1 MPVIT
6 FVNRRNYLNTG
17 FAGIGTVYQG
27 LGTARTFPVANTYYT
42 ISTVTL
48 PPGRYLVL
56 GSSQVSESS
65 DLIYVLAIGNQST
78 RFSGLHG
85 GGANVFY
92 VCKSDKQFTVELKM
106 AVGGASGNVKNSFT
120 YLYAVKISN
129 DIS

>member
-1 MPVIT
+1 MAIPVQLPVIT

-27 LGTARTFPVANTYYT
+27 LGTARTFPAANTYYT

-78 RFSGLHG
+78 RFSGLHYG
-85 GGANVFY
+85 GGVA
-92 VCKSDKQFTVELKM
+92 
-106 AVGGASGNVKNSFT
+106 AP
-120 YLYAVKISN
+120 YLFQNHFILPIIQK
-129 DIS
+129 